1 MKYEGDIYSYRDME
15 GIVRIKQGVEPKHP
29 WPKNKKIKWL

>member
-29 WPKNKKIKWL
+29 